1 MNQSCFLIGYS
12 SGQGG
17 PVADQGEGPG
27 GSAPL
32 ILDQTEAQ
40 KAVKNFVR
48 VIKLVIKQIGLPLRV
63 RPILLITR
71 LITDRIGLHS
81 VLLPLLIALIPSR
94 SIRQLMAN
102 FSEDEF

>member
-48 VIKLVIKQIGLPLRV
+48 DRLSPPPPRPTYLKAWILHCGPVFLCISCHDPV
-63 RPILLITR
+63 RKKSYWPCSGAHI
-71 LITDRIGLHS
+71 S
-81 VLLPLLIALIPSR
+81 
-94 SIRQLMAN
+94 Q
-102 FSEDEF
+102 

>member
-48 VIKLVIKQIGLPLRV
+48 DRLSPPPLPAPPIW
-63 RPILLITR
+63 RPGSSTVDLYFSVFLAMIL
-71 LITDRIGLHS
+71 
-81 VLLPLLIALIPSR
+81 
-94 SIRQLMAN
+94 
-102 FSEDEF
+102 

>member
-12 SGQGG
+12 RGQGG

-48 VIKLVIKQIGLPLRV
+48 DRLSPPPSPPHLSEGLDPPLWTC
-63 RPILLITR
+63 ISLYF
-71 LITDRIGLHS
+71 
-81 VLLPLLIALIPSR
+81 LP
-94 SIRQLMAN
+94 
-102 FSEDEF
+102 

>member
-40 KAVKNFVR
+40 KAAKNFVR
-48 VIKLVIKQIGLPLRV
+48 DRLSPPPLPAP
-63 RPILLITR
+63 PI
-71 LITDRIGLHS
+71 
-81 VLLPLLIALIPSR
+81 
-94 SIRQLMAN
+94 
-102 FSEDEF
+102 

>member
-32 ILDQTEAQ
+32 ILDQTEA
-40 KAVKNFVR
+40 KDL
-48 VIKLVIKQIGLPLRV
+48 KLNI
-63 RPILLITR
+63 
-71 LITDRIGLHS
+71 S
-81 VLLPLLIALIPSR
+81 VDMQSDAK
-94 SIRQLMAN
+94 
-102 FSEDEF
+102 D